1 VVVVSEVLHMPQV
14 ASSHG
19 HEPWADDVL
28 YDPLTG
34 LPGRLLQRAHL
45 VHALKRATR
54 TGTQV
59 AVLFLD
65 LDDFRDVNERLG
77 RELGDQVLIV
87 LAARLQACL
96 RGTDMT
102 ARLDGDEFAI
112 VCEDLTDSHDLATV
126 TRRLR
131 AALAA
136 PLHVGGVVV
145 EVRATVGSALSAGT
159 DQPGELLNL
168 ADRAMSAQR
177 SAHQTEAQKR
187 SR

>member
-1 VVVVSEVLHMPQV
+1 MSQATASNAPDPQT
-14 ASSHG
+14 
-19 HEPWADDVL
+19 DDDL

-77 RELGDQVLIV
+77 RELGDQVLVV

-96 RGTDMT
+96 RGTDLT

-112 VCEDLTDSHDLATV
+112 VCEDLTDPRDLAMV
-126 TRRLR
+126 MRRIR
-131 AALAA
+131 DALAV
-136 PLHVGGVVV
+136 PMHLGDMVV
-145 EVRATVGSALSAGT
+145 EVRASLGSAMSAGT
-159 DQPGELLNL
+159 DQPGALLNL
-168 ADRAMSAQR
+168 ADRAMADD
-177 SAHQTEAQKR
+177 KR
-187 SR
+187 ARRIGELGAGPA

>member
-1 VVVVSEVLHMPQV
+1 MSPAAPAS
-14 ASSHG
+14 ASS
-19 HEPWADDVL
+19 PWAEDVL

-77 RELGDQVLIV
+77 PELGDQVLIV

-96 RGTDMT
+96 RGTDLT
-102 ARLDGDEFAI
+102 ARLEGDEFAI
-112 VCEDLTDSHDLATV
+112 VCEDLTDSHDLAMV
-126 TRRLR
+126 TRRVR
-131 AALAA
+131 EALAA
-136 PLHVGGVVV
+136 PLHIGDAVV
-145 EVRATVGSALSAGT
+145 EVRASVGSAMSAGT
-159 DQPGELLNL
+159 HQPGALLNL
-168 ADRAMSAQR
+168 ADRAMA
-177 SAHQTEAQKR
+177 AQKAAHR
-187 SR
+187 EAELGHGPG

>member
-1 VVVVSEVLHMPQV
+1 MLAVTPST
-14 ASSHG
+14 SSDRAY
-19 HEPWADDVL
+19 EPYADESL

-65 LDDFRDVNERLG
+65 LDDFHDVNDRLG

-96 RGTDMT
+96 RGTDFT
-102 ARLDGDEFAI
+102 ARLEGDEFAI
-112 VCEDLTDSHDLATV
+112 VCEDLTDQRDLAMV
-126 TRRLR
+126 VRRISD
-131 AALAA
+131 ALVA
-136 PLHVGGVVV
+136 PVHVGGNTV
-145 EVRATVGSALSAGT
+145 EVRATVGSAISAGT
-159 DQPGELLNL
+159 DQPGLLLNL
-168 ADRAMSAQR
+168 ADRSMS
-177 SAHQTEAQKR
+177 EARRARRQAEPR
-187 SR
+187 